1 MHPLLIV
8 AFLVLT
14 GLTVSLVSDTF
25 VTAQTPDQTLEV
37 SPPTQDLTADPG
49 ETVSAVATL
58 RNQSNEALPIVVDI
72 EDFTASG
79 EEGQVSLT
87 TESQWAVSSW
97 TDVSPSSFTLE
108 PGEEQQVTA
117 TISVPSDAAGGRY
130 GSFVFRVQTDEGE
143 GENAATVSQQIASL
157 FLLRI
162 SGPVD
167 ESLTL
172 TDVSAPRFSEF
183 GPVPVSMRFEN
194 DGNVFVKVFGVVNVT
209 DMFGNKVADIV
220 VPSTNVFPDAARVVR
235 ANLDKTFLFGPYT
248 ATAIMTYGDSNETL
262 TETTT
267 FYAFPLRIAAVV
279 LLVLFVLIFLRKRIQ
294 RAFRAFTK

>member
-1 MHPLLIV
+1 MHPLLLV
-8 AFLVLT
+8 AFLSLV
-14 GLTVSLVSDTF
+14 GLTVSLASDSF

-37 SPPTQDLTADPG
+37 SPPTQDLSADPG
-49 ETVSAVATL
+49 ETVTAVATL

-87 TESQWAVSSW
+87 TESEWAVSSW
-97 TDVSPSSFTLE
+97 TDVSPNSFTLE

-117 TISVPSDAAGGRY
+117 TISVPQDAAGGRY
-130 GSFVFRVQTDEGE
+130 GSFVFRVQTDEE
-143 GENAATVSQQIASL
+143 AENAASVSQQIASL

-172 TDVSAPRFSEF
+172 TDISAPKFSEF
-183 GPVPVSMRFEN
+183 GPIPVSMRFEN
-194 DGNVFVKVFGVVNVT
+194 DGNVYVKVYGIVNVT

-235 ANLDKTFLFGPYT
+235 ANLDKVFLFGPYT
-248 ATAIMTYGDSNETL
+248 ATAIMTFGDSNETL
-262 TETTT
+262 TQTTT
-267 FYAFPLRIAAVV
+267 FYAFPLRIAAVI
-279 LLVLFVLIFLRKRIQ
+279 LLGLFILIFLRKRIAK
-294 RAFRAFTK
+294 AFRAFTK